1 MSKLIVIVGPTAS
14 GKSALAVRLAKKFGG
29 EIISAD
35 SRQVYEGM
43 DIGTGKITQKETR
56 GIPHYLLDVASPKKK
71 FTVVRYR
78 QKAVIAINRVFKKN
92 KVPFLV
98 GGTGFYIQAVVNG
111 IMIPRVA
118 PDWKLRR
125 ELERKTTQELFLIL
139 KKIDP
144 LRAETIES
152 KNKRRIIR
160 AIEIVKKTGEPVPPL
175 AKSPFPADVLIIGI
189 KKSKNELKAAIRKRL
204 LKRLK
209 LGMLAEVKRLLKS
222 GVSYK
227 RLEEF
232 GLEYRYAARYLQ
244 GELTYSDMVRQLQKA
259 IEHYARRQMVWFKRD
274 KRIHW
279 VKNYKVAHKLAL
291 NFVRSS

>member
-43 DIGTGKITQKETR
+43 DIGTGKITKKEM
-56 GIPHYLLDVASPKKK
+56 GGVPHYLLDVASPKKK

-78 QKAVIAINRVFKKN
+78 QKAIIAINRVFKKN

-160 AIEIVKKTGEPVPPL
+160 AIEIIKKT
-175 AKSPFPADVLIIGI
+175 
-189 KKSKNELKAAIRKRL
+189 KNELKAAIRKRL

-232 GLEYRYAARYLQ
+232 GLEYRYAARYLH

-259 IEHYARRQMVWFKRD
+259 IEHYARRQIVWFKRD

-279 VKNYKVAHKLAL
+279 VKNYTVAHKLAL
-291 NFVRSS
+291 NF